1 MDMGIVNAGFLTIY
15 DDIPK
20 DLLQLCEDAIW
31 NRDPNT
37 TEKLLA
43 YAEQHGKSK
52 EEKENDVEEW
62 RSYPV
67 EKRLEYSL
75 VKGITKHII
84 EDTEEARQQAD
95 KYPRPLNV
103 IEGPLMAGMSIVGE
117 LFGAGKM
124 FLPQVIKS
132 AR

>member
-1 MDMGIVNAGFLTIY
+1 MGIVNAGFLTIY

-20 DLLQLCEDAIW
+20 DLLEICENAIW
-31 NRDPNT
+31 NRDPEA

-43 YAEQHGKSK
+43 YVETHGKDASK
-52 EEKENDVEEW
+52 GGEATEAW
-62 RSYPV
+62 RNEDV
-67 EKRLEYSL
+67 EKRLEYAL
-75 VKGITKHII
+75 VKGITKYIV
-84 EDTEEARQQAD
+84 EDTEEARLCKE

-124 FLPQVIKS
+124 FL
-132 AR
+132 